1 MDPVIA
7 ASLSAEPPAA
17 GPIPDLILP
26 EDDPAFQVF
35 IDSLSYLPPEEI
47 ERVREAYLFS
57 EQRIVGRSAC
67 RVNPTSRIPW
77 LWPAPSPNGKWMSRA
92 WWRRSCMT

>member
-1 MDPVIA
+1 MAQDEIMDPVVA
-7 ASLSAEPPAA
+7 ASLSAESPAA
-17 GPIPDLILP
+17 GMIPDLPLP

-57 EQRIVGRSAC
+57 EKAHRGQKRLSGEPYITHPLAVAGA
-67 RVNPTSRIPW
+67 I
-77 LWPAPSPNGKWMSRA
+77 AE
-92 WWRRSCMT
+92 